1 MDLVTLPGGFQ
12 LFNLKIASG
21 ARAALLG
28 KGSGELLK
36 GNRSLGILLSN
47 FASVLRSQNDH
58 EVEARASAVKVVPF
72 LQQLVRLV
80 VELRLEPV
88 FAAQNAV
95 EVADSEEDDS
105 DVTPADFDWKWLLD
119 AVLSVRALRALSSR
133 FVLQHFCLGLTCPPP
148 DFLQDF

>member
-12 LFNLKIASG
+12 LFNLKVSSG

-36 GNRSLGILLSN
+36 GNRSLGILINN
-47 FASVLRSQNDH
+47 FASVLRSQHDH
-58 EVEARASAVKVVPF
+58 EVDTRASAVKVVPF

-95 EVADSEEDDS
+95 ELAEVDDDP

-119 AVLSVRALRALSSR
+119 AVLSVRALRALASR
-133 FVLQHFCLGLTCPPP
+133 
-148 DFLQDF
+148 